1 MHSRG
6 RLVREGMGLWQL
18 DERRLVGNSLE
29 TIHARAACF
38 DGEESHEAGWLVLKA
53 IEELSLL
60 CRTALPI
67 HTH

>member
-18 DERRLVGNSLE
+18 DKRRLVGNSLE
-29 TIHARAACF
+29 AIHARAACL
-38 DGEESHEAGWLVLKA
+38 DGEESDEAGRLVLKA
-53 IEELSLL
+53 IEELRLL
-60 CRTALPI
+60 HRTALPI